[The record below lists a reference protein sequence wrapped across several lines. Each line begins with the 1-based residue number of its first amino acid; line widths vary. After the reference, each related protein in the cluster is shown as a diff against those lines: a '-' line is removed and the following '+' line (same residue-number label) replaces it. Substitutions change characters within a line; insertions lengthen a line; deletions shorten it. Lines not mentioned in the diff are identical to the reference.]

1 MIFTI
6 CVPKEDK
13 NTIYVDYQ
21 AVRLYIPKTKIVE
34 DGEIVWKYSTKTG
47 EWHFS
52 YRLSFQVYWNEM
64 MTNGIKKKKATASIF
79 CQQLPFLLYMENL
92 ISSKMKNIAY

>member
-1 MIFTI
+1 MLIIRQLDYICQNKDCGRWGNRVEIFHKKLGNGI
-6 CVPKEDK
+6 
-13 NTIYVDYQ
+13 
-21 AVRLYIPKTKIVE
+21 
-34 DGEIVWKYSTKTG
+34 
-47 EWHFS
+47 FS

>member
-1 MIFTI
+1 MLIIRKLDYI
-6 CVPKEDK
+6 CQK
-13 NTIYVDYQ
+13 Q
-21 AVRLYIPKTKIVE
+21 RLWKMGKSCGNIPQKLGNGI
-34 DGEIVWKYSTKTG
+34 
-47 EWHFS
+47 FS